1 MSPPRPPPAPG
12 PVAPPQGAEV
22 SPQLCVNQTRQV
34 RGEGSSRHLYVSLG
48 LRFSAR
54 REVTGGCSR
63 LCRPGSPSSP

>member
-48 LRFSAR
+48 LRFSAQ
-54 REVTGGCSR
+54 
-63 LCRPGSPSSP
+63 